1 MPDPTIL
8 TYAEHPTRKGPRALQ
23 ADLFLPA
30 AAEPAPLIVWM
41 HSGGFRS
48 GSREHPAH
56 TRIAAEFARHGYAMA
71 FIDYRLARPPAIL
84 TPHVEAA
91 VPGLIAEAEAN
102 DTGMQETFYGPRP
115 LGVVEDCCAF
125 LRLAADRQAEWHLS
139 GRFLLGGSSAG
150 AISALNTLYLA
161 PRLGLDRPAV
171 STILAFSGGYAYA
184 RPAPSGARILALHN
198 PSDEKVPVASIRRFA
213 SDCPD
218 TCLLIESDAQDH
230 GGLTLDPGEPLSAA
244 VARCVAFDRAE
255 DPLALPVS

>member
-1 MPDPTIL
+1 MTSPLVL
-8 TYAEHPTRKGPRALQ
+8 TYAEQSTRKGPRALQ

-84 TPHVEAA
+84 TAPVEAA
-91 VPGLIAEAEAN
+91 LPGLIAEAEASE
-102 DTGMQETFYGPRP
+102 TGMQETFYGPRP

-125 LRLAADRQAEWHLS
+125 LRLAAARRSDWNLS

-161 PRLGLDRPAV
+161 PRLGLDRPPV

-198 PSDEKVPVASIRRFA
+198 ASDERVPIASIRRLA
-213 SDCPD
+213 ADCPD

-230 GGLTLDPGEPLSAA
+230 GGLTLDAAEPLSAA
-244 VARCVAFDRAE
+244 VARCVAFDQAD
-255 DPLALPVS
+255 DPLSLAIG